1 MKRNRISGL
10 FMLLFISVFIL
21 EAQDFAQS
29 KEKPKEDNSQ
39 MQNSNAAPYYE
50 KGRTAFLRFTPK
62 GFQDAIAYFNQ
73 AIEVDPRYAPAY
85 AGLGEVYSFIG
96 FYKLEVKEDY
106 EEFYNKSYENILKAL
121 KHGTNTKETQRALA
135 LNYLHLKRSKV
146 AEVAANRA
154 LAKDPNDPESYYILW
169 AASGRDP
176 DSPYVVKA
184 LELDPNLVMA
194 HLDLGKAYLFK
205 KGNYARATEQFKKAV
220 ELADS
225 PQLHNFLGTSLRTQG
240 YLGNSATEYLKA
252 IELDPN
258 YAPAY
263 MNLGITYYS
272 MNKYQDSIAQEKKAI
287 SLNSNNPE
295 PYYHLARAYE
305 LANSPREAI
314 ENYRI
319 FLKLTTEKEIYT
331 NLTTS
336 AKTSIEKLHASC
348 NC

>member
-21 EAQDFAQS
+21 GAQDFAQS

-50 KGRTAFLRFTPK
+50 KGRIAFLQFTPK
-62 GFQDAIAYFNQ
+62 GFQDAILYFNQ
-73 AIEVDPRYAPAY
+73 AIEVDSKYAPAY

-154 LAKDPNDPESYYILW
+154 LAKDPNDAESYYILW

-220 ELADS
+220 DLATNVAMDGEKFRS
-225 PQLHNFLGTSLRTQG
+225 STQWAAKA
-240 YLGNSATEYLKA
+240 LLQVSEIKA
-252 IELDPN
+252 IELDP
-258 YAPAY
+258 
-263 MNLGITYYS
+263 
-272 MNKYQDSIAQEKKAI
+272 
-287 SLNSNNPE
+287 
-295 PYYHLARAYE
+295 
-305 LANSPREAI
+305 
-314 ENYRI
+314 
-319 FLKLTTEKEIYT
+319 
-331 NLTTS
+331 
-336 AKTSIEKLHASC
+336 
-348 NC
+348 